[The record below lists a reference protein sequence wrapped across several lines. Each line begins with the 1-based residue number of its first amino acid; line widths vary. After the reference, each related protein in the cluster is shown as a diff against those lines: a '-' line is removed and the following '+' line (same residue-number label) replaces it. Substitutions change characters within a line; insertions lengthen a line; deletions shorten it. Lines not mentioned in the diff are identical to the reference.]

1 MDVSDRSLLIGASLS
16 GLLRLLQVALAVALV
31 VVLTRSLSLA
41 EYGVWASLG
50 IIGSLAM
57 VTSGIGVRLCNE
69 MAAVGPAGG
78 DAAQCRLFLAVF
90 SISAIFC
97 WAAGGLL
104 LLLSPWIP
112 WRAVLGHADPALF
125 NLARHGFLAALLI
138 QVFGMPFVLGSFGM
152 RAFQKNVAAALLG
165 PLATAAS
172 LAIVALF
179 LGSAWR
185 LPLLLAPFA
194 AWTLI
199 YFVSFVRFLKSR
211 GWRWRFVPWPEAWPI
226 FRPLLADCVSFS
238 LLAFAL
244 AFLLQSITF
253 LTSRRL
259 GYGVAGGLDV
269 YVKIY
274 AVALAGMGEMLL
286 PLWPAY
292 AARRAANDWPGIR
305 RRLRASLAGAAGLS
319 LAAAAGGAFLAP
331 RLVRL
336 VTGRSHRP
344 AGGGPAAAGIM
355 AAVRHPDPGAA
366 NVPQRLQCHP
376 RAAVG
381 GHAPAAHPAG
391 AEQPPRFSLGT
402 GRRPGRRGSLP
413 GAATAGHGL
422 AGRQRTRQALF
433 RRLTDRIGADII
445 KNTLAG

>member
-1 MDVSDRSLLIGASLS
+1 MDPLSAVPLEPSDRTLLIGASLS
-16 GLLRLLQVALAVALV
+16 GLLRLLQVALAAALV
-31 VVLTRSLSLA
+31 VVLTRGLSLA
-41 EYGVWASLG
+41 EYGIWASLG

-57 VTSGIGVRLCNE
+57 VTSGIGVRLSNE
-69 MAAVGPAGG
+69 MAAGGPALG
-78 DAAQCRLFLAVF
+78 AAGQRRLFLAVF
-90 SISAIFC
+90 SVSAFC
-97 WAAGGLL
+97 CWIPGGLVL
-104 LLLSPWIP
+104 FLSPWIP
-112 WRAVLGHADPALF
+112 WQAVLGHADPALF

-138 QVFGMPFVLGSFGM
+138 QMFGMPFVLGSFGM
-152 RAFQKNVAAALLG
+152 RAFQKNVAVSALS
-165 PLATAAS
+165 PLATAGS
-172 LAIVALF
+172 LAIVLLF
-179 LGSAWR
+179 LNGSRR

-194 AWTLI
+194 AWTLT

-274 AVALAGMGEMLL
+274 AVALAGLGEMLL

-319 LAAAAGGAFLAP
+319 LVAAAGGALLAP
-331 RLVRL
+331 WLVRL
-336 VTGRSHRP
+336 VTGRAIVLPGSVLPLLGLWLLLGTLIQALQMFLSACNATRVQLL
-344 AGGGPAAAGIM
+344 AAALLLLI
-355 AAVRHPDPGAA
+355 
-366 NVPQRLQCHP
+366 
-376 RAAVG
+376 
-381 GHAPAAHPAG
+381 
-391 AEQPPRFSLGT
+391 
-402 GRRPGRRGSLP
+402 LP
-413 GAATAGHGL
+413 GLSSRLVSAWGLSGALSAVVFCLALQLLVMAWRVRNELAKRSAGS
-422 AGRQRTRQALF
+422 
-433 RRLTDRIGADII
+433 
-445 KNTLAG
+445 